1 MATMN
6 KVKATAQA
14 DPNEKKV
21 KIKIPLTRA
30 EKDDVFVG
38 LNGRTFM
45 IKRGVEVE
53 VPEGVAEILRNREEV
68 LMQIIEFESQANR
81 LAELEK

>member
-1 MATMN
+1 MAAMN
-6 KVKATAQA
+6 KERIAPKG

-21 KIKIPLTRA
+21 KLRLPLTRT

-45 IKRGVEVE
+45 IKRGEEVE

-68 LMQIIEFESQANR
+68 LMQIIQYEEQANR
-81 LAELEK
+81 LEELK

>member
-1 MATMN
+1 MATMSKA
-6 KVKATAQA
+6 KVATQV

-53 VPEGVAEILRNREEV
+53 VPEGVAEILANREEV
-68 LMQIIEFESQANR
+68 LAQIIEYESQANR
-81 LAELEK
+81 LDELK